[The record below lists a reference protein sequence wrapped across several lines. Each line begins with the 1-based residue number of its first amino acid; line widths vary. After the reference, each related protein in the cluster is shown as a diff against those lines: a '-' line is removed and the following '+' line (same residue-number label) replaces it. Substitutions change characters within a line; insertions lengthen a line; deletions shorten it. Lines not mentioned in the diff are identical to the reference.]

1 MAKSLQ
7 FYLDFIEETE
17 KKLPLLQRLT
27 GCPAESMACSG
38 SFPQFVNR

>member
-17 KKLPLLQRLT
+17 EIKPLLQRLT
-27 GCPAESMACSG
+27 GRPAESMACSG
-38 SFPQFVNR
+38 SFPQFANR